1 MTSSQTMQE
10 RAIFKASLRRL
21 LLGKRVGFS
30 FRLTL
35 VRQDSGVANN
45 YCLVYL
51 RNGAR
56 SIRSLAEAETFH
68 PVIGPAIEAEALYV
82 RQLRLP
88 ERVQATPDEFVIWDI
103 GLGAAA
109 NALTAI
115 RLIRESLRG
124 KPACLRLISF
134 DLTSAAAAFALEHG
148 AELGYV
154 AGYESALAELVKKRS
169 VKFSDESLQVEWT
182 LEIGDF
188 PAWLVKTV
196 AAGILPAVESGVP
209 PGGKVV
215 GNTARAENSS
225 ASPGGRMPPSTA
237 GGTPAATPPPHAILF
252 DPHSPKKNPG
262 MWTVSLFAGLFRHLD
277 PDRPCALATYTRS
290 TLARVAMLLGG
301 FFVGVGHPSGLKEE
315 TTVAANRIEL
325 LDEPLDRRWLE
336 RARSSHSAEP
346 LNGPFYRQAPL
357 SPEIQEQLQQHPQF
371 T

>member
-1 MTSSQTMQE
+1 MSTS
-10 RAIFKASLRRL
+10 
-21 LLGKRVGFS
+21 
-30 FRLTL
+30 
-35 VRQDSGVANN
+35 

-88 ERVQATPDEFVIWDI
+88 ERVQATPGEFVIWDV

-115 RLIRESLRG
+115 RLIRESLQG
-124 KPACLRLISF
+124 KAARLRLVSF
-134 DLTSAAAAFALEHG
+134 DHTSAAAAFALEHG

-154 AGYESALAELVKKRS
+154 AGYESALAGLVQTGS
-169 VKFSDESLQVEWT
+169 VKFNDASLAVEWT
-182 LEIGDF
+182 LEPGDF
-188 PAWLVKTV
+188 PAWLAKTV

-225 ASPGGRMPPSTA
+225 VSPGGRMPPSTA

-252 DPHSPKKNPG
+252 DPYSPKKNPA
-262 MWTVSLFAGLFRHLD
+262 MWTVPLFAGLLQRLD
-277 PDRPCALATYTRS
+277 PQRPCGLATYTRS
-290 TLARVAMLLGG
+290 TMARVAMLLGG

-315 TTVAANRIEL
+315 TTVAADRMEL
-325 LDEPLDRRWLE
+325 LDEPLDRHWLE
-336 RARSSHSAEP
+336 RAKSSHSAEP
-346 LNGPFYRQAPL
+346 LDGLVYRQAPL
-357 SPEIQEQLQQHPQF
+357 SPETWEKLRQHPQF
-371 T
+371 R